1 MRNQL
6 AKRRGVFHTG
16 KSHGEWWFG
25 ARHAPEPS
33 IAATGENALALR
45 NPLGARLALRR
56 RHVVPRPG
64 AHG

>member
-25 ARHAPEPS
+25 ARHALQTS
-33 IAATGENALALR
+33 IAATGGNELAPSY
-45 NPLGARLALRR
+45 PLGARLALRR